1 MNRLSHTLRAIV
13 TVAST
18 AVLLAGVVGVSTMA
32 QASSAPRSV
41 QANAKASQ
49 PAAPQASSQFSR
61 ADRNALYMPRFSAA
75 EGTTCLILDSGS
87 PICWGWDRSDVV
99 SDVPDVSDAVQ
110 IDVSFGHACLVTRGG
125 SVECWGEND
134 LGQTNV
140 PNSLGRVQHVATA
153 WGGACVLL
161 TTGSVKCWG
170 TNEAG
175 LRTPPNFGA
184 EVVGL
189 EGGDAMYCALLSDAT
204 VKCWGLQDRADR
216 VDGARDVSDAVS
228 LSSGRAASC
237 AVLANERID
246 CWGFGDGRMDGFQ
259 NLRQVLQVSMGS
271 SGCALTYPGEVE
283 CFGNW
288 MDYSIPSAVTDVD
301 AVAVGDDHACAILE
315 AGTIRCWGSNGNN
328 QLRVPSGITVS
339 AGTYPVGVAAVVDG
353 NSVSV
358 SWDPMSDVDS
368 YRVTV
373 NPGALTCTSLV
384 TSCSINGLEW
394 GTDFTASVV
403 AIGSTGTS
411 APSAAVSFS
420 TEYRPDAPSRVTVQQ
435 SGTIAAVSWSAVT
448 GADSYVVRV
457 SPGNASCESVQRTC
471 TVSGLTRGDRYAVQV
486 FTVDSS
492 IESEGSTAV
501 SFIAGDTPG
510 VVSGVGVVP
519 GAGTGVVSW
528 TPPVDPGDSV
538 VTGYRVESAPGGL
551 ECVAVAPDTSCEVEG
566 LTNGVPYLFEVF
578 ASNAVGEGEG
588 VVSEETIA
596 FTWPGVPG
604 NVRAGVKSS
613 TTAEVRWDAAAANGS
628 AITEYVL
635 HVSRDNGLTWSESSL
650 GVVTK
655 VNVPGLNGAA
665 QAAWVKVSAVNAG
678 GQSAFSEPVL
688 VTTTGVK
695 SSVRVSVVD
704 SNLDAVIGG
713 AITWEMVSGAA
724 KSSKTYGLTDDGV
737 IEFPLA
743 PAGAVNVTVTGA
755 LTESGATVSG
765 TFRGYLG
772 FTSTVLQLPEAPVAS
787 RTVTVELPNGLPVPG
802 VSVGLNAD
810 EGQFQDSDCLEWAI
824 GDLSPE
830 DYCLEGS
837 YVDPSLAGGFAFSKT
852 VQGFT
857 FTVPRVA
864 QILTDANGKVV
875 LSGFT
880 NGQPRV
886 DVSYDDGIIT
896 QAKSVV
902 LRNTD
907 TVVQLDYMPWVEV
920 SADSL
925 AAGLGA
931 AVTIPVSVETGDAE
945 IASRSRLAR
954 ANQGIKVTV
963 LPPAGAGTGTCK
975 AKLTAETN
983 KAGKAALTVCATKS
997 GMYRFKT
1004 EGAAAVDGVLLKVKG
1019 AAPMSPT
1026 AVTVRSLSVGTARAS
1041 WNPPAYGGGSTITNY
1056 VITASAKGKP
1066 TVIKTVAGT
1075 VKSVSLTGL
1084 ANATK
1089 YTVKIQAKT
1098 VKGLSD
1104 PHTVIVPVA

>member
-1 MNRLSHTLRAIV
+1 MPTGSIHSKVRYGVAFIAAATVLGAVMLPATALSHGLALASADSQDRVALGSATYRPATGTDAEGNLYAATSTNGGANAQIRYFGLDGTIIQLTTPSSSWWPDYVTIDARSTTDVFYTDQASNPFGCAGALWHFDGSRTQAIGPSGTCKPTSVVIGSDNLIYFKDTRQDAYVDAGSEKFYRSTNARGSDWTLISKSEWSSQWRLQHPDDQPQ
-13 TVAST
+13 T
-18 AVLLAGVVGVSTMA
+18 AVAPGGLISYTYEGNTIFRTVTGPP
-32 QASSAPRSV
+32 APRSPG
-41 QANAKASQ
+41 AFDA
-49 PAAPQASSQFSR
+49 
-61 ADRNALYMPRFSAA
+61 
-75 EGTTCLILDSGS
+75 
-87 PICWGWDRSDVV
+87 DVV
-99 SDVPDVSDAVQ
+99 
-110 IDVSFGHACLVTRGG
+110 
-125 SVECWGEND
+125 
-134 LGQTNV
+134 
-140 PNSLGRVQHVATA
+140 
-153 WGGACVLL
+153 
-161 TTGSVKCWG
+161 
-170 TNEAG
+170 
-175 LRTPPNFGA
+175 
-184 EVVGL
+184 
-189 EGGDAMYCALLSDAT
+189 
-204 VKCWGLQDRADR
+204 
-216 VDGARDVSDAVS
+216 
-228 LSSGRAASC
+228 
-237 AVLANERID
+237 
-246 CWGFGDGRMDGFQ
+246 
-259 NLRQVLQVSMGS
+259 
-271 SGCALTYPGEVE
+271 
-283 CFGNW
+283 
-288 MDYSIPSAVTDVD
+288 
-301 AVAVGDDHACAILE
+301 
-315 AGTIRCWGSNGNN
+315 
-328 QLRVPSGITVS
+328 
-339 AGTYPVGVAAVVDG
+339 G
-353 NSVSV
+353 NSVAFSWNAV
-358 SWDPMSDVDS
+358 SGVDS

-373 NPGALTCTSLV
+373 NPGSLSCTSLG

-394 GTDFTASVV
+394 GTDFTATVV

-501 SFIAGDTPG
+501 SFVAGDTPG

-519 GAGTGVVSW
+519 GAGTAVVSW
-528 TPPVDPGDSV
+528 TAPTDPGDSV
-538 VTGYRVESAPGGL
+538 VTGYRVESAPGGR

-588 VVSEETIA
+588 VVSEEAIA
-596 FTWPGVPG
+596 FTWPGTPG
-604 NVRAGVKSS
+604 NVRVGLRLASS
-613 TTAEVRWDAAAANGS
+613 AELRWDAAASNGS
-628 AITEYVL
+628 AITGYVL
-635 HVSRDNGLTWSESSL
+635 NVSRDDGATWTESEI

-655 VNVPGLNGAA
+655 ANVPGLTSSA
-665 QAAWVKVSAVNAG
+665 QAAWVEVAAVNAR
-678 GQSAFSEPVL
+678 GQSAFSAPVL

-695 SSVRVSVVD
+695 SSVRVAVVD
-704 SNLDAVIGG
+704 AAGEPVIGG
-713 AITWEMVSGAA
+713 AITWAMSNGAA
-724 KSSKTYGLTDDGV
+724 SSSKTYGLTDDG
-737 IEFPLA
+737 IIDFPLA

-755 LTESGATVSG
+755 LTADGATVSG
-765 TFRGYLG
+765 IFNGHLG
-772 FTSTVLQLPEAPVAS
+772 FTSTVLQLPEVAIAA

-802 VSVGLNAD
+802 VAVGLNPD
-810 EGQFQDSDCLEWAI
+810 EGQYQDSDCLEWAY
-824 GDLSPE
+824 GDLGAN
-830 DYCLEGS
+830 DFCLDDS
-837 YVDPSLAGGFAFSKT
+837 YGPPSRTGGFAFSKT

-857 FTVPRVA
+857 FTVPKVA
-864 QILTDANGKVV
+864 QTLTDANGKVV

-963 LPPAGAGTGTCK
+963 LPPAGAGKGTCK
-975 AKLTAETN
+975 AKLTAATN
-983 KAGKAALTVCATKS
+983 LAGKASLTVCATKS

-1026 AVTVRSLSVGTARAS
+1026 AVTVRSLSVGTAKAS
-1041 WNPPAYGGGSTITNY
+1041 WNPPAYAGGSPIINY
-1056 VITASAKGKP
+1056 VITATAKGKS

-1075 VKSVSLTGL
+1075 VKSISLTGL

-1104 PHTVIVPVA
+1104 PYTVIVPVA